1 MPTRCPG
8 VRRGLEQQAYLEEVE
23 EGNGISA
30 VTEGEHRGLRA
41 VASSND
47 SNGDND
53 NYMIEEDQ
61 GVRCAQATV
70 VAEAALREL
79 AHTAVH
85 DDGVTTIS
93 SACRASLLAMDKQY
107 TCYNVIKL

>member
-1 MPTRCPG
+1 
-8 VRRGLEQQAYLEEVE
+8 VEEVE
-23 EGNGISA
+23 EGNGIRA
-30 VTEGEHRGLRA
+30 VTDGEHRGLLA
-41 VASSND
+41 VSSSND
-47 SNGDND
+47 ND
-53 NYMIEEDQ
+53 DYMIEEDH

-85 DDGVTTIS
+85 DDGATTIS
-93 SACRASLLAMDKQY
+93 AACRAALLANDKQY

>member
-23 EGNGISA
+23 EGNGIRA
-30 VTEGEHRGLRA
+30 ATEGEHRGLRT
-41 VASSND
+41 VSSND
-47 SNGDND
+47 DDGDND
-53 NYMIEEDQ
+53 DYMIEEDQ

-85 DDGVTTIS
+85 DDGATTIS
-93 SACRASLLAMDKQY
+93 AACRAALLANDKQY